1 MAIVDAYLG
10 EIRMFAGNY
19 APVGWVMCD
28 GATLPITG
36 NEALFSLL
44 GTTWGGDGHSNFG
57 LPDLRGRTP
66 VGMGQGTG
74 LTSRVIGQSLGS
86 ETVALTGDQ
95 MPAHTHVV
103 TASGAATATS
113 PTNAF
118 PGQLAGT
125 ANVLYYKMPTPPPS
139 PPPTTGTM
147 IGAAVSN
154 AGSSLPHDNVMPSTV
169 LTYLI
174 CTVGIFPT
182 TN

>member
-19 APVGWVMCD
+19 APVGWAMCD
-28 GATLPITG
+28 GATLPISG
-36 NEALFSLL
+36 NEALFTLL
-44 GTTWGGDGHSNFG
+44 GTTWGGDGQTHFG

-66 VGMGQGTG
+66 IGLGQGTG
-74 LTSRVIGQSLGS
+74 LTARVIGQSLGS
-86 ETVALTGDQ
+86 EAVALTGDQ
-95 MPAHTHVV
+95 MPAHTHVI
-103 TASGAATATS
+103 AAGNAATAIS
-113 PTNAF
+113 PTNTY

-139 PPPTTGTM
+139 PPPATGTM
-147 IGAAVSN
+147 AGGAVGN
-154 AGSSLPHDNVMPSTV
+154 AGSGLPHDNVMPSTV

-182 TN
+182 AN